1 MIETLIG
8 TLFGGLFRMAPEIL
22 KWMDR
27 KDERKHE
34 LSMFDKQL
42 DADKLKAASAQQ
54 LADIEANKGI
64 GIAEMQALI
73 EGAKAQSVQTGIKW
87 VDALNSLVR
96 PILTFYW
103 CIALY
108 TGALIAQY
116 MALISQGQTN
126 TSAILSI
133 FGPQEKA
140 IVASMMSYWFLDRTL
155 RRK

>member
-1 MIETLIG
+1 MIETLVG
-8 TLFGGLFRMAPEIL
+8 TLFGGLFRLAPEIL

-64 GIAEMQALI
+64 GIAEIQALV
-73 EGAKAQSVQTGIKW
+73 EGVRAQSTQTGVKW

-108 TGALIAQY
+108 TGALVAQY
-116 MALISQGQTN
+116 LALIGEGQTN
-126 TSAILSI
+126 TAAILSI

>member
-8 TLFGGLFRMAPEIL
+8 TLFGGLFRMAPEVL

-42 DADKLKAASAQQ
+42 EADKLKAASAQQ
-54 LADIEANKGI
+54 LAEIEANKGI
-64 GIAEMQALI
+64 SIEEIKALM
-73 EGAKAQSVQTGIKW
+73 EGAKAQAVQTGIKW

-116 MALISQGQTN
+116 IALIGEGQTN
-126 TSAILSI
+126 TAAILSI